1 MRAGGVTARP
11 AGRVTARVD
20 SAAATRDKDTLL
32 HSVWRPAN
40 VRGAA
45 TASLKAISR
54 RTATVEPAELRP
66 HASDEYSQYLTG
78 RYGNGG
84 CDHTPVPARCS
95 ASLGAV

>member
-1 MRAGGVTARP
+1 VGARRIAARP
-11 AGRVTARVD
+11 AGRVAPRVD
-20 SAAATRDKDTLL
+20 SAAATRDEDTLL
-32 HSVWRPAN
+32 HCVRCTADVCGAASASLEAVS
-40 VRGAA
+40 RGAA
-45 TASLKAISR
+45 A
-54 RTATVEPAELRP
+54 VEPAELRP